1 MQDNNGRSSSTTTA
15 AAAAAAAAAGS
26 AMSPDSFTFMFPEC
40 SQLDPR
46 FLSQILFIL

>member
-1 MQDNNGRSSSTTTA
+1 
-15 AAAAAAAAAGS
+15 
-26 AMSPDSFTFMFPEC
+26 MSHGSFTFLFPKC

>member
-1 MQDNNGRSSSTTTA
+1 MQDNDGRSSSTTTA
-15 AAAAAAAAAGS
+15 AAAAGGS